1 MKTLLLAA
9 LLSITCLSRSVGQ
22 PTGTVRGQVRDA
34 ANQPVL
40 FATVA
45 LLNAR
50 DSSLVKATATDQVG
64 LFVVNNLAAG
74 AYRVGISAVGYASQT
89 GPVFMLSDEQLLVL
103 EPVVLRESLTKLAE
117 VTVVARK
124 PLVEVFPD
132 KMVFNVSS
140 SLNAVGSTAFELLQK
155 SPGVVVDRSDNILLQ
170 GSTGVRVYIN
180 GKPSPL
186 GAVELAA
193 YLRSL
198 PATDIDAIE
207 IITQPS
213 ARYDAAGGAGILNIR
228 LKKDSR
234 FGTNASL
241 TLGVAM
247 GRYYPKGTGSLT
259 LNHRQGKLNTFGTY
273 SNRLARDW
281 SFINLYRE
289 QLGTVYDQRSESR
302 TRTLSHNVHT
312 GADLFLT
319 KFSTLGIL
327 FDGNLTDRQSATL
340 GRTPIG
346 PAGKPPVQLLTA
358 DNSSTSGR
366 QNLNTNLNYRFADT
380 TGHVLNI
387 DADYGRYQSNSDQ
400 FQPNRYTNLSSGT
413 STPPIRV
420 GTLLSERN
428 YRMQTGTNIRLGT
441 FKADYEQRLGGGK
454 LSAGVKYSDVQTDN
468 DFQFF
473 NVNDGENQ
481 PDAAR
486 TNRFLY
492 TERISAG
499 YVSYDQKQGK
509 WQYQAGVRLEDTR
522 SLGTLRSVLAQAD
535 AQVSRQYLNAFP
547 SAGVTFAANA
557 NNSIGLTYSR
567 RIDRPTYANLNPFES
582 KLDELTYQKGNA
594 FLKPQYTDNIQLANT
609 YKYTLNVSLGYSR
622 TRDYFTDITDTTEVN
637 RNYITTRNLGE
648 RTALTLAVSYPFQ
661 VAKWWSVYAN
671 VSAYRSTTRANLGA
685 GRDIDLVANVLSVYA
700 QQTFTLPGKFTAELS
715 GFYNSPSIWGGTF
728 INRRFWGIDAG
739 LQRKVFA
746 DRATLKLTVSDV
758 FHSMQWRGISRFGGL
773 YMDASGGWESQ
784 QLRLNL
790 TWNLGSRTVKAAR
803 NRQTGAEDEAGRVR

>member
-1 MKTLLLAA
+1 MKTA
-9 LLSITCLSRSVGQ
+9 LLSVLLVLSFFTTSPGQ
-22 PTGTVRGQVRDA
+22 STAAVQGRVRDA
-34 ANQPVL
+34 NGQPVL

-50 DSSLVKATATDQVG
+50 DSSLVKATATDQTG
-64 LFVVNNLAAG
+64 GFSITTLPAG
-74 AYRVGISAVGYASQT
+74 TYRVGVSAVGFDSQT
-89 GPVFMLSDEQLLVL
+89 VAAFDLAGNQSMVI
-103 EPVVLRESLTKLAE
+103 EPVVLLESVNKLAE
-117 VTVVARK
+117 VKVTARK

-132 KMVFNVSS
+132 KMVFNVGS

-170 GSTGVRVYIN
+170 GSAGVRVFIN

-186 GAVELAA
+186 GATELAA

-198 PATDIDAIE
+198 PATDIEAIE
-207 IITQPS
+207 VITQPS

-241 TLGVAM
+241 TLGLAM

-259 LNHRQGKLNTFGTY
+259 LNHRQGKLNLFGTY
-273 SNRLARDW
+273 SHRLARDW

-302 TRTLSHNVHT
+302 ARTLSHNLHT

-319 KFSTLGIL
+319 KFSTVGIL
-327 FDGNLTDRQSATL
+327 LDGNLTDRQSATL

-346 PAGKPPVQLLTA
+346 PVGKPAVQLLTA
-358 DNSSTSGR
+358 DNSSTWGR

-387 DADYGRYQSNSDQ
+387 DADYGRYQTNGNQ
-400 FQPNRYTNLSSGT
+400 YQPNRYTDAATGM
-413 STPPIRV
+413 
-420 GTLLSERN
+420 LLSERN
-428 YRMQTGTNIRLGT
+428 YRMLTGTNIRLGT
-441 FKADYEQRLGGGK
+441 FKADYEQRLAGGK
-454 LSAGVKYSDVQTDN
+454 LSAGVKFSEVQTDN
-468 DFQFF
+468 DFRFF
-473 NVNDGENQ
+473 NVNDGVDQ
-481 PDAAR
+481 PDLGR
-486 TNRFLY
+486 TNQFVY

-499 YVSYDQKQGK
+499 YVSFDRKQGK
-509 WQYQAGVRLEDTR
+509 WQYQAGVRLEETR
-522 SLGTLRSVLAQAD
+522 SLGTLQSAVTQTD

-547 SAGVTFAANA
+547 SAGLTYAMNA
-557 NNSIGLTYSR
+557 NNSLALTYSR

-582 KLDELTYQKGNA
+582 KQDELTYQKGNA
-594 FLKPQYTDNIQLANT
+594 FLKPQYTDNIQLAHT

-622 TRDYFTDITDTTEVN
+622 TVDYFTDITDTTEVN

-648 RTALTLAVSYPFQ
+648 RTALTLSVSYPFQ
-661 VAKWWSVYAN
+661 VTKWWNVYAN
-671 VSAYRSTTRANLGA
+671 VSGYRSTTSANLGP
-685 GRDIDLVANVLSVYA
+685 GRTIDLVANVLSVYA

-715 GFYNSPSIWGGTF
+715 GFYTSPSIWGGTF

-739 LQRKVFA
+739 LQHKVFA

-758 FHSMQWRGISRFGGL
+758 FHSMQWRGISQFGGL

-784 QLRLNL
+784 QVRLNL
-790 TWNLGSRTVKAAR
+790 TWNLGNRTVKAAR
-803 NRQTGAEDEAGRVR
+803 NRKTGAEDEAGRVR

>member
-1 MKTLLLAA
+1 MKTA
-9 LLSITCLSRSVGQ
+9 LLSVLLSFTLLPILFGQ
-22 PTGTVRGQVRDA
+22 SANTVRGSIRDA
-34 ANQPVL
+34 KGQPIL
-40 FATVA
+40 FATIA

-50 DSSLVKATATDQVG
+50 DSSLAKATATDQSGDFSVG
-64 LFVVNNLAAG
+64 NLPEG
-74 AYRVGISAVGYASQT
+74 SYRVGVSAVGYESQT
-89 GPVFMLSDEQLLVL
+89 GPAFELTANQ
-103 EPVVLRESLTKLAE
+103 PVAVESIALRESVNKLAE
-117 VTVVARK
+117 VKVTARK

-155 SPGVVVDRSDNILLQ
+155 SPGVIVDRSDNILLQ
-170 GSTGVRVYIN
+170 GSMGVRVYIN

-186 GAVELAA
+186 GATELAA

-198 PATDIDAIE
+198 PATDIEAIE

-228 LKKDSR
+228 LKKDGR

-241 TLGVAM
+241 TLGLAM

-259 LNHRQGKLNTFGTY
+259 LNHRQGKLNAFGTY

-281 SFINLYRE
+281 SFINMYRE

-302 TRTLSHNVHT
+302 ARTQSHNIHT

-319 KFSTLGIL
+319 KYSTVGIL
-327 FDGNLTDRQSATL
+327 LDGNLADRQSATL

-346 PAGKPPVQLLTA
+346 PAGKPAVQLLTA
-358 DNSSTSGR
+358 NNSGLSDR

-387 DADYGRYQSNSDQ
+387 DADYGRYLNTSDQ
-400 FQPNRYTNLSSGT
+400 YQPNRYTDA
-413 STPPIRV
+413 V
-420 GTLLSERN
+420 AGTLLSERN
-428 YRMQTGTNIRLGT
+428 YRMKTGTNIRLTT
-441 FKADYEQRLGGGK
+441 FKADYEQQLGGGK
-454 LSAGVKYSDVQTDN
+454 LSAGIKYSDVETDN
-468 DFQFF
+468 DFRFF
-473 NVNDGENQ
+473 NVSDGVDQ
-481 PDAAR
+481 ADLGR
-486 TNRFLY
+486 TNQFLY
-492 TERISAG
+492 TERIGAA
-499 YVSYDQKQGK
+499 YASYNRKHGK
-509 WQYQAGVRLEDTR
+509 WQYQAGIRLEETR
-522 SLGTLRSVLAQAD
+522 SLGVLSSAVTQAD

-547 SAGVTFAANA
+547 SAGLTYAAND
-557 NNSIGLTYSR
+557 NNSFGLTYSR
-567 RIDRPTYANLNPFES
+567 RIDRPTYSNLNPFES

-594 FLKPQYTDNIQLANT
+594 FLKPQYTDNIQLSHT

-622 TRDYFTDITDTTEVN
+622 TRDYFTEITDTTEIN

-661 VAKWWSVYAN
+661 VAKWWNVYAN
-671 VSAYRSTTRANLGA
+671 VSAYRSTTRANLGQ
-685 GRDIDLVANVLSVYA
+685 GREINLVANVLSLYA
-700 QQTFTLPGKFTAELS
+700 QQTFTLPGKFTAEVS
-715 GFYNSPSIWGGTF
+715 GFYTSPSIWGGTF

-739 LQRKVFA
+739 IQHKILA

-758 FHSMQWRGISRFGGL
+758 FHSMQWRGISQFGGL

-784 QLRLNL
+784 QIRLNL

>member
-1 MKTLLLAA
+1 MKTTILAVLLLV
-9 LLSITCLSRSVGQ
+9 SFSFPSVGQ
-22 PTGTVRGQVRDA
+22 SDGTIRGQVRDA
-34 ANQPVL
+34 SGQPVL
-40 FATVA
+40 FATIA

-50 DSSLVKATATDQVG
+50 DSSLVKATATDQTG
-64 LFVVNNLAAG
+64 AFVVTNLSYG
-74 AYRVGISAVGYASQT
+74 SYRVGVSAVGFEAQAGAKVSLPDAQ
-89 GPVFMLSDEQLLVL
+89 PIVL
-103 EPVVLRESLTKLAE
+103 EPVTLRESMKKLAA
-117 VTVVARK
+117 VTVTARK
-124 PLVEVFPD
+124 PLVEVLPD
-132 KMVFNVSS
+132 KLVFNVGS

-186 GAVELAA
+186 GAAELAA

-198 PATDIDAIE
+198 PATDIEAIE
-207 IITQPS
+207 VITQPS

-241 TLGVAM
+241 TLGLAM

-259 LNHRQGKLNTFGTY
+259 VNHRQGKLNAFGTY

-302 TRTLSHNVHT
+302 SRTSSHNVHT

-319 KFSTLGIL
+319 SFSTLGIL
-327 FDGNLTDRQSATL
+327 LDANLTDRQSATL

-346 PAGKPPVQLLTA
+346 PAGQPAVRLLTA
-358 DNSSTSGR
+358 DNSSLSGR

-380 TGHVLNI
+380 TGHLLNI
-387 DADYGRYQSNSDQ
+387 DADYGRYQTSSDQ
-400 FQPNRYTNLSSGT
+400 YQPNRYTSLPAGAA
-413 STPPIRV
+413 TP

-441 FKADYEQRLGGGK
+441 FKADYEQRVGGGK
-454 LSAGVKYSDVQTDN
+454 LSAGMKYSDVQTDN
-468 DFQFF
+468 AFRFF
-473 NVNDGENQ
+473 NVNDGVDQ

-486 TNRFLY
+486 TNQFAY

-499 YVSYDQKQGK
+499 YVSYDRRQGK
-509 WQYQAGVRLEDTR
+509 WQYQAGVRLEETR
-522 SLGTLRSVLAQAD
+522 SLGTLTSAVQQAD

-547 SAGVTFAANA
+547 SAGLTYAFNA
-557 NNSIGLTYSR
+557 TNSLGLTYSR

-582 KLDELTYQKGNA
+582 KTDELTYQKGNA
-594 FLKPQYTDNIQLANT
+594 FLKPQYTDNMQLAYTRN
-609 YKYTLNVSLGYSR
+609 YTLNVSLGYSR
-622 TRDYFTDITDTTEVN
+622 TIDYFTEITDTTETN

-661 VAKWWSVYAN
+661 VAKWWNVYAN
-671 VSAYRSTTRANLGA
+671 VSAYRSATRANLGP
-685 GRDIDLVANVLSVYA
+685 GRDINLVANVVSIYA

-728 INRRFWGIDAG
+728 INRRFWGVDAG
-739 LQRKVFA
+739 VQRKVLA
-746 DRATLKLTVSDV
+746 DRATLKLTISDV
-758 FHSMQWRGISRFGGL
+758 FQSMQWRGISQFGGL
-773 YMDASGGWESQ
+773 YMDASGGWESR

-790 TWNLGSRTVKAAR
+790 SWNLGSRTVKSAR
-803 NRQTGAEDEAGRVR
+803 SRQTGAEAEADRVR